1 MFLISLLLIIISS
14 FFITASLKEKE
25 VNFLYFL
32 LIAFAQ
38 IVITFELLSLFNS
51 ISTNGILIC
60 NSLFLIVSMIAFFKT
75 GKQIHLQ
82 PLNEELQKI
91 KVALKLDKTLC
102 FLSICFGLFL
112 IFQLIT
118 ALFFPVTF
126 GDAVSYYLPRCTA
139 WIQNGSIQHYVTPD
153 TRELIM
159 PTNME
164 FLYSWVLLFRKSEL
178 GVSVFSY
185 ISYIAG
191 IYIIYN
197 FLKELGTS
205 TRRRL
210 WSIFVISSF
219 VLLAV
224 EMYTPCADLFIGVLI
239 LACIYLFLR
248 ACKYDDN
255 KALFFSALSY
265 ALAVGTKTTSVI
277 AIPSTFIV
285 LLIIA
290 YKYRKNIKKQI
301 LTFALMFT
309 INFVL
314 FASYNYILNFIQ
326 FSNPVSCS
334 EQLLL
339 NQFRG
344 GFKGWLSNLIKYCFA
359 ILDTSGIIDLLDI
372 NGFINHLQ
380 SITLNAIGITDK
392 TFTSNYFEKYFEF
405 NSKISMTASALGIMG
420 LFAFLP
426 SLIKAIKYSR
436 KRIILSALALSL
448 IINILI
454 FSRTMVFT
462 QYNMRYLL
470 TFVVIACPIVAYSYI
485 KKNNFFK
492 ILMCIFLFVYF
503 VGIAHTKPVQY
514 FVSYMKDIKNY
525 ENTSRPFLLKETE
538 ETKIYDFIIENKI
551 KNLALI
557 INQGHAP
564 VYYIF
569 KARLQGV
576 NIDQLLLENIEKYDL
591 SKYEYIITN
600 KTQIGSTNIINFE
613 DMLKYP
619 DLFVSE
625 CIYTDYAKKV
635 INDTNIK
642 PAMVTCVVPFGYFK
656 IKGFEEVKSN
666 KFEQYLILKR
676 I

>member
-1 MFLISLLLIIISS
+1 MFLISILFVIFSSYLITS
-14 FFITASLKEKE
+14 ALKEKQN
-25 VNFLYFL
+25 NFLYFL

-38 IVITFELLSLFNS
+38 IVITFEMLSLFNS
-51 ISTNGILIC
+51 ISTNGILIL
-60 NSLFLIVSMIAFFKT
+60 NLLFLVGSIIAFFKT
-75 GKQIHLQ
+75 GRQIHQ
-82 PLNEELQKI
+82 PKIKEELLKI
-91 KVALKLDKTLC
+91 KQALKLDKSLC
-102 FLSICFGLFL
+102 FLSVCFCLFL

-118 ALFFPVTF
+118 ALFFPITF

-139 WIQNGSIQHYVTPD
+139 WIQNGNINHYITPD

-178 GVSVFSY
+178 GISIFSY
-185 ISYIAG
+185 ISYIVG
-191 IYIIYN
+191 IYLVYN
-197 FLKELGTS
+197 LLKEIGTT

-219 VLLAV
+219 VLLFV

-239 LACIYLFLR
+239 LACIYLFLK

-265 ALAVGTKTTSVI
+265 ALAVGTKTTSII
-277 AIPSTFIV
+277 AIPSVFIV

-290 YKYRKNIKKQI
+290 YKYRKNVTKQI
-301 LTFALMFT
+301 LTFGLMFF
-309 INFVL
+309 INFII

-359 ILDTSGIIDLLDI
+359 ILDTSGIIDLFNF
-372 NGFINHLQ
+372 NGFINYLQ
-380 SITLNAIGITDK
+380 SLALSSIGVTDK
-392 TFTSNYFEKYFEF
+392 MFTSNYFEKYFEF
-405 NSKISMTASALGIMG
+405 NSKISMAASALGIMG
-420 LFAFLP
+420 LLAFLP
-426 SLIKAIKYSR
+426 SLIKSIKYSK
-436 KRIILSALALSL
+436 KRIILFVLGLSL

-454 FSRTMVFT
+454 FSRVMVFT

-470 TFVVIACPIVAYSYI
+470 TFVIIASPIVAYSYI
-485 KKNNFFK
+485 KKNNLFK
-492 ILMCIFLFVYF
+492 IIMCIFLFVYLI
-503 VGIAHTKPVQY
+503 GIAHTKPVQY
-514 FVSYMKDIKNY
+514 FVSYLKDIKKY
-525 ENTSRPFLLKETE
+525 ENTSRPFLLIETE

-551 KNLALI
+551 SNLALI
-557 INQGHAP
+557 INQGHNP

-569 KARLQGV
+569 KARLKGV
-576 NIDQLLLENIEKYDL
+576 NIDQLLLEDIEKYNL
-591 SKYEYIITN
+591 SKYEYIITDT
-600 KTQIGSTNIINFE
+600 TQVGSTNIVNFK
-613 DMLKYP
+613 DRIKYP
-619 DLFVSE
+619 DLFVAQ
-625 CIYTDYAKKV
+625 CIYTDYNKKI
-635 INDTNIK
+635 INDTNTK
-642 PAMVTCVVPFGYFK
+642 PAMVTCDVPFNYIK
-656 IKGFEEVKSN
+656 EKGFEQIKSN
-666 KFEQYLILKR
+666 DFQQYSILKR